1 MSEVSRVDGKRSDRP
16 LREEL
21 MAAVDAIVPVL
32 RSNAD
37 RAERDRRLPDES
49 IEALERAGIFRLL
62 APRRMGGLEVDLV
75 TFVDVVAAL
84 SRGCGS
90 SAWYGFI
97 INGGNW
103 LLSMLPDEA
112 QRDVWKNDPRAR
124 ICAILEPSAQ
134 VRSTEDGI
142 VLNGKWAY
150 ASGCHHSKW
159 AMLGFPVLDESGR
172 MVDEGG
178 ALVPMSDLTIED
190 SWYVAGMRATGSD
203 TLIANAV
210 RVPSHRTMRMSSVL
224 HDDPPSRHFDETI
237 YRLSVP
243 ATLIL
248 LVIPPVLGLAQT
260 ALDLTL
266 ERLDRGRRISYTF
279 YTDSR
284 RAPTTQLQI
293 AQAAMLIESAFLH
306 TRFWAGEIDSAARRG
321 EALDF
326 MRRCQVRMNLAHAV
340 RCCREAM
347 GIMLNL
353 QGAGSFAQS
362 NALQRVWRDFEV
374 ASRHGLLNAEI
385 SQEVYGKALL
395 GIEEQMTPIL

>member
-1 MSEVSRVDGKRSDRP
+1 M
-16 LREEL
+16 REEL
-21 MAAVDAIVPVL
+21 LAAVEAIVPIL
-32 RSNAD
+32 QANAD
-37 RAERDRRLPDES
+37 RADRDRRLPDET
-49 IEALERAGIFRLL
+49 IAALERAGIFRLL
-62 APRRMGGLEVDLV
+62 IPRRLGGLEVDLV

-97 INGGNW
+97 MNGGNW
-103 LLSMLPDEA
+103 LVSMLPDQA
-112 QRDVWKNDPRAR
+112 QRDVWGDDPRLGAK
-124 ICAILEPSAQ
+124 ICAILEPSATT
-134 VRSTEDGI
+134 RPADGGI
-142 VLNGKWAY
+142 ILNGSWAY

-172 MVDEGG
+172 IIDESG
-178 ALVPMSDLTIED
+178 ALVPMSDLTIKD
-190 SWYVAGMRATGSD
+190 TWHVAGMRGTGSD
-203 TLIANAV
+203 TLVASDV
-210 RVPSHRTMRMSSVL
+210 FVPAYRTMRMSAVM
-224 HDDPPSRHFDETI
+224 HDDPPSQHFDETI

-248 LVIPPVLGLAQT
+248 LVIPPVLGMAQA
-260 ALDLTL
+260 ALELTL
-266 ERLDRGRRISYTF
+266 ERLGRGRKISYTF
-279 YTDSR
+279 YSDSR

-293 AQAAMLIESAFLH
+293 AQASMLIESAFLH

-326 MRRCQVRMNLAHAV
+326 MRRCRVRMNLAHAI

-347 GIMLNL
+347 GLLLNL

-362 NALQRVWRDFEV
+362 NVMQRLWRDFEV
-374 ASRHGLLNAEI
+374 SSRHGLLNAEI